1 MRARAVA
8 IAAGWALVVPDL
20 AAAHGLG
27 GIKDLPVPGW
37 LFLIGGATVLI
48 ISFLALGALWKR
60 PKLEDG
66 AGTALSDRLQRFV
79 LSDWTRRVIQAA
91 TLFLFAV
98 LWSAAAVGSD
108 RASENLTPTFI
119 YVIFWVGMVL
129 VCIVLGNVWSVLNP
143 WRAAADLVAWIARKV
158 GWNRETRPYPDRL
171 GLWPAIFLLGAF
183 TVLELVWKDPANPR
197 TLAQA
202 VAVYSIA
209 TWTGMFLYGRKP
221 WLGNGDGFSVYFG
234 FLSRASLFGTRERD
248 DGSTE
253 VILRKPFSGLAH
265 VERRAGAVGFFALML
280 GQVAFDGLSRS
291 SWWFERIYDV
301 ETSFSSPDAAENAVM
316 AFNLAGMVL
325 MVLFVA
331 LVYTVA
337 VRIAEGIVG
346 EGADFRGIF
355 LCSLVPIAI
364 VYALSHYLS
373 LLLIQGQFAWPLISD
388 PFGKGWDLFGTIGFT
403 PNLTF
408 LTPNT
413 TWYTQV
419 TVLVLG
425 HVVGLIVA
433 HDRALAVSP
442 SPRIALRTQY
452 AMLTL
457 MVLYTVGGM
466 WLLSLG

>member
-1 MRARAVA
+1 MRARA
-8 IAAGWALVVPDL
+8 AALAAFWALVVPGS

-27 GIKDLPVPGW
+27 GIRDLPVPGW

-48 ISFLALGALWKR
+48 LSFLALGALWKT
-60 PKLEDG
+60 PKLVEG
-66 AGTALSDRLQRFV
+66 AGRPLPEGLQRLI
-79 LSDWTRRVIQAA
+79 LSAGTRRVVQAL
-91 TLFLFAV
+91 TLFLFAL
-98 LWSAAAVGSD
+98 LWSAAAVGSN
-108 RASENLTPTFI
+108 RTSENLAPTFI
-119 YVIFWVGMVL
+119 YVVFWVGMVL

-143 WRAAADLVAWIARKV
+143 WRAAADLVAWIARAV
-158 GWNRETRPYPDRL
+158 GWNRQTRPYPDRL

-202 VAVYSIA
+202 IAVYSVA
-209 TWTGMFLYGRKP
+209 TWTGMFVYGRRS
-221 WLGNGDGFSVYFG
+221 WLESGDGFSVYFG
-234 FLSRASLFGTRERD
+234 FLSRASFFGTREQN
-248 DGSTE
+248 GSTE

-291 SWWFERIYDV
+291 SWWLERIYDV
-301 ETSFSSPDAAENAVM
+301 ETSFSSPERAERAVM
-316 AFNLAGMVL
+316 AFNLAGMIL
-325 MVLFVA
+325 MILLVA
-331 LVYTVA
+331 IVYTLA
-337 VRIAEGIVG
+337 VRVAEGVVG

-388 PFGKGWDLFGTIGFT
+388 PYGKGWDLFGTASFT

-433 HDRALAVSP
+433 HDRALAVSR

-457 MVLYTVGGM
+457 MVLYTVAGM